1 MGLDSI
7 KMLSA
12 EARTKPQK
20 INTLWLVA
28 SSAAWSPKGPSIAC
42 LRSGIWTSVDF
53 FPSQAASLP
62 QLGPFKNPRVEFPVR
77 REENRIEHIWLRKE
91 KKKWEGG
98 WGELK
103 KKLISFLSKSAGTG
117 LSSL

>member
-53 FPSQAASLP
+53 FPSQSASLP

-91 KKKWEGG
+91 KKMGG
-98 WGELK
+98 RVG
-103 KKLISFLSKSAGTG
+103 GTAEKADFF
-117 LSSL
+117 SLQTSRYWIV